1 MLTYA
6 DWRMPGIRQLRKDW
20 RRKDASVDEQI
31 QSLAVMAEA
40 TFCVG
45 EVYMHLTYD
54 KRMRTYADVC

>member
-1 MLTYA
+1 MS
-6 DWRMPGIRQLRKDW
+6 GIRQLRKDW

-45 EVYMHLTYD
+45 EVCMHLTYD
-54 KRMRTYADVC
+54 KRMLTYADVC